1 MQPKKH
7 IPNPEVPAFN
17 IRKVNKKTIGNNKH
31 QQELLYYTPET
42 DHEKKFELCN
52 SSSIPWW

>member
-52 SSSIPWW
+52 SSSM